1 MFKKTFLFT
10 IISFLFILP
19 LFASAQQII
28 SISLNQQT
36 FKPNEEIQAKVSFT
50 NPTQKQL
57 KGQIICNFTNLNR
70 KLPPMPFMEEFD
82 LAPNQKS
89 KIFTFKMNIS
99 EWMPEGLWKADVEIR
114 DERNNLVIKSY
125 KEFRVIGTKKPIE
138 ADVNICRDKD
148 CSERK
153 IVFIKGETVYIKLNS
168 KITDLEISSTIKTPS
183 GEIKYLTFKNNLASF
198 KSDEIG
204 SFSLWVNLSKE
215 GYLKQKIEKDFAYIE
230 KPAEI
235 PSASICNEDGKC
247 TGQENE
253 QNCPQDCLK
262 KKSNVILVLL
272 VVIVILTVLGFVG
285 WRRLKRKNKKRR

>member
-1 MFKKTFLFT
+1 MLKKTFLFT
-10 IISFLFILP
+10 IIFFLFILP
-19 LFASAQQII
+19 LFASAQQPIN
-28 SISLNQQT
+28 ISLNQQT

-50 NPTQKQL
+50 NPIPKQL
-57 KGQIICNFTNLNR
+57 KGQIICNFADLNR

-89 KIFTFKMNIS
+89 KIFTFKMDIS
-99 EWMPEGLWKADVEIR
+99 EWMPEGLWKADVEVM
-114 DERNNLVIKSY
+114 DERNNLIIKSQ
-125 KEFRVIGTKKPIE
+125 KEFRVIGTKKTIE
-138 ADVNICRDKD
+138 SNVNIYSDKN

-153 IVFIKGETVYIKLNS
+153 VVFIKGETVYIKLDS
-168 KITDLEISSTIKTPS
+168 SIADLGISSTIKTPS
-183 GEIKYLTFKNNLASF
+183 GEIKDLAFENNLANF

-230 KPAEI
+230 KAAEI

-247 TGQENE
+247 AGQENE

-272 VVIVILTVLGFVG
+272 VVIVILAVLGFVG
-285 WRRLKRKNKKRR
+285 WRKMRIKKVMK